1 VRIAN
6 KEVRGLIG
14 PVEAVQ
20 AGLWFRA
27 ERYRTYRGEI
37 HPDGWR
43 VGTTMPLADSDLFL
57 SFARLGAHG
66 APTEVSVMSWIGK
79 HGLLKLR
86 DPERWKRLED
96 GTPNQAPMKI
106 EDFRAEVR
114 KAYVAL
120 TLFEQIRSRD
130 IDALRGRVGRE
141 RVYLTNPPANW
152 PSRDGSTSLAMV
164 TIDSVPTTVETSADE
179 ELSDEYVL
187 SLAVHVLEDIV
198 EQKIRHYGV
207 TLVFSENDDH
217 PRPLSPSGG
226 WGWTSYR
233 PELTLNCLNLEVR
246 FGISSGLSSRTNA
259 LCLTARNVA
268 CHLSVAGTQR
278 PVPAPVAKLDPGANR
293 RSVKAKTDSRC
304 SNGAATRGGRWQ
316 TGTVMRSTKSACL
329 SGFPNHSER

>member
-233 PELTLNCLNLEVR
+233 PELTLKCLNLGSALWYQ
-246 FGISSGLSSRTNA
+246 FGALISDKRPLLNCEECGLPF
-259 LCLTARNVA
+259 V
-268 CHLSVAGTQR
+268 G
-278 PVPAPVAKLDPGANR
+278 R
-293 RSVKAKTDSRC
+293 RDAKTCSGACRKARSRRKQEKRK
-304 SNGAATRGGRWQ
+304 GEDR
-316 TGTVMRSTKSACL
+316 
-329 SGFPNHSER
+329 F